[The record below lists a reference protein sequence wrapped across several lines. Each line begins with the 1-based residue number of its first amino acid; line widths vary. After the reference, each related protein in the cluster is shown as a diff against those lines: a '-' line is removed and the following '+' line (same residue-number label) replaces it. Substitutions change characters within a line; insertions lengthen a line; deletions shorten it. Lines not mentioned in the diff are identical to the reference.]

1 MLREMTHFLKESR
14 ETEKTMQVGK
24 KNGRNYL
31 SKEGSSALISW
42 FFFLLQFV

>member
-24 KNGRNYL
+24 KT
-31 SKEGSSALISW
+31 EEII
-42 FFFLLQFV
+42 